1 MSPADSRRN
10 VAGRAIALP
19 GNDIDTDRIIPARHL
34 KSVTFEGLGEH
45 VFGDERQAVPEHPFN
60 RPRFQGASILVVGQN
75 FGCGSSREHAPHA
88 LRLWGIR
95 AIVGGSYGEI
105 FFGNCTALG
114 IPCLTAAPE
123 ELAWLMT
130 EVERHPQRQLSVD
143 LEAGEGR
150 FGDRVFPVWL
160 PAGPKSQLVSGT
172 WNALGVLL
180 EAGDTIERT
189 AHALPYVAGY

>member
-1 MSPADSRRN
+1 MTQHSRRR
-10 VAGRAIALP
+10 VAGRGIPLP

-45 VFGDERQAVPEHPFN
+45 AFGDERKAVPEHAFN

-114 IPCLTAAPE
+114 IPCVTAAPE
-123 ELAWLMT
+123 DLGWLMA
-130 EVERHPQRQLSVD
+130 EVERYPERELSID
-143 LEAGEGR
+143 LDASEAR
-150 FGDRVFPVWL
+150 FGDRAFPVQM
-160 PAGPKSQLVSGT
+160 PSGPRSQLASGT
-172 WNALGVLL
+172 WNAMGVLL
-180 EAGDTIERT
+180 DAGEQIEKT
-189 AHALPYVAGY
+189 ARALPYVAGY